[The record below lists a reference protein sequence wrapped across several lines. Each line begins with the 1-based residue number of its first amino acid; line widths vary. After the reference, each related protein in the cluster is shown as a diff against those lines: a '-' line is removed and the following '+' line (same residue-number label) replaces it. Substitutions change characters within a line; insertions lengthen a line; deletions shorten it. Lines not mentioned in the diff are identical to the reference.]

1 MLLSFLYQGY
11 TSFSIFFSTSSIII
25 SYLYSFYFIKD
36 SNKIVPKNN
45 SLIWFKGALFFN
57 IISSLGTFFLA
68 YMMASK
74 TIVQDLYLSSIYFYL
89 HFQYNGW
96 FFFAIVGLF
105 IGSLKNIK
113 QNLNFIFWV
122 LFISC
127 IVTYF
132 LSILWI
138 KLPLWLYILVAFF
151 SFIQVIYWFKLQ
163 SIFIKYFNENKLIL
177 KKIIWIIL
185 ITVNLKFFMQLGLFS
200 PELNTIVFGTRII
213 VIAFLHL
220 VLLGII
226 SLFLLYY
233 LVSINKITVTRLL
246 KLGYVT
252 FIIGIILNEMVLFI
266 QGALSFLY
274 ILFPYVNELLFVIG
288 ISMLIGCLIMLY
300 SVMYEHKK
308 ISG

>member
-1 MLLSFLYQGY
+1 MAIYQKNWIKISILNLCIVAFLGVIMRYKIAFNFPFLEQKNILHSHSHFAFTGWISHTLYLFMTYFIERIRKDLNTKKYHYLLLANLVCAYGMLLSFLYQGY

-177 KKIIWIIL
+177 KKIIL
-185 ITVNLKFFMQLGLFS
+185 
-200 PELNTIVFGTRII
+200 II
-213 VIAFLHL
+213 VIA
-220 VLLGII
+220 
-226 SLFLLYY
+226 
-233 LVSINKITVTRLL
+233 
-246 KLGYVT
+246 
-252 FIIGIILNEMVLFI
+252 
-266 QGALSFLY
+266 
-274 ILFPYVNELLFVIG
+274 VNL
-288 ISMLIGCLIMLY
+288 
-300 SVMYEHKK
+300 
-308 ISG
+308 